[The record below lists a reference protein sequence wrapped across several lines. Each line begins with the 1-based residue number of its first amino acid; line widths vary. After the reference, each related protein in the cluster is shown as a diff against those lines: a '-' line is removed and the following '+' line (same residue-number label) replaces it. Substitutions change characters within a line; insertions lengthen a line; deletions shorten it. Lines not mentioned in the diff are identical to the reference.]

1 MHAKRAARIVMAGET
16 LNFYPYEARVMP
28 LTLIRRE
35 RMLPPGAQG
44 EVLVRQNERVEPTD
58 VVARVHHTHDFRIL
72 DVARALRVP
81 RSQVK
86 RYMLKEMGA
95 AVEAD
100 QPVAARGGLFRR
112 IVRAPAKGEIVAVGN
127 GRVLLEVEPELIEVR
142 AYLKGTITAVTPGQG
157 VVIEAAGVVVQGTW
171 GCGGEAFG
179 VLRVIADRPDEP
191 LKARMIDVA
200 CHGAIVVGGAW
211 IDAAAL
217 QQAMQLQV
225 RGLIAGSMD
234 GELRAQAEALLF
246 PIILTEGFG
255 HVPMAEPVFQLL
267 RGQTG
272 REASISAETRARYGV
287 KRPEVLIPLPTESR
301 PSPPPPPGAP
311 LAVGA
316 RVRVVRPPY
325 LGAIGVVLAI
335 PEKSRRLESGS
346 RVYGAEVNLGGDAG
360 TVFVPYVNL
369 ELLR

>member
-1 MHAKRAARIVMAGET
+1 
-16 LNFYPYEARVMP
+16 
-28 LTLIRRE
+28 
-35 RMLPPGAQG
+35 
-44 EVLVRQNERVEPTD
+44 
-58 VVARVHHTHDFRIL
+58 
-72 DVARALRVP
+72 
-81 RSQVK
+81 
-86 RYMLKEMGA
+86 
-95 AVEAD
+95 
-100 QPVAARGGLFRR
+100 
-112 IVRAPAKGEIVAVGN
+112 VGN

-142 AYLKGTITAVTPGQG
+142 AFLKGTVTAVTPGQG
-157 VVIEAAGVVVQGTW
+157 VVIEAAGAVVQGTW

-179 VLRVIADRPDEP
+179 VLRVVADRPDEP
-191 LKARMIDVA
+191 LKARVIDVA
-200 CHGAIVVGGAW
+200 CHGAIVIGGAW

-234 GELRAQAEALLF
+234 GELRAQAEAAPF

-255 HVPMAEPVFQLL
+255 CVPMAELVFQLL

-272 REASISAETRARYGV
+272 REASISADTRTRFGV
-287 KRPEVLIPLPTESR
+287 TRPEVLIPLPTESR

-311 LAVGA
+311 LTAGA

-325 LGAIGVVLAI
+325 FGAVGVVAAV
-335 PEKSRRLESGS
+335 PEKSQRLDSGA
-346 RVYGAEVNLGGDAG
+346 RVYGAEVDLGGNTG